1 MKEITIKESRCG
13 MKCYIDNLP
22 IKDLIPKEQMEIFI
36 TALSREIKEI
46 IRTKEKR
53 RVYYEKS
60 KSRVNVPP

>member
-1 MKEITIKESRCG
+1 MKEIIVKESQCA
-13 MKCYIDNLP
+13 MKCHIDNLP

-36 TALSREIKEI
+36 TALAREIKEI

-60 KSRVNVPP
+60 KVRAKVPP

>member
-60 KSRVNVPP
+60 KVRAKVPP

>member
-60 KSRVNVPP
+60 KARAKVPP